1 MANLFRRLTEGIA
14 SIPGR
19 VLRAAGWA
27 HMEPTGYGAGPV
39 HEGDL
44 DEIEAERRRQREAW
58 RRGVDE
64 DEPPKPD

>member
-1 MANLFRRLTEGIA
+1 
-14 SIPGR
+14 
-19 VLRAAGWA
+19 
-27 HMEPTGYGAGPV
+27 MEPTGYGAGPV